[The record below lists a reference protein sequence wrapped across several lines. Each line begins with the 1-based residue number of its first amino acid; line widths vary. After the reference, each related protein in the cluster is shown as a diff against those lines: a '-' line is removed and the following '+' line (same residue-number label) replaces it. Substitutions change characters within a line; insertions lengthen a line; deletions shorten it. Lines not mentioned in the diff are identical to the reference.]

1 MKKDRINPRLP
12 SLKTRKNM
20 LLKLT
25 SIIIFFL
32 IASLII
38 SYAVE
43 KLKNLNYFTVK
54 NIIVSEANPN
64 TFLYLKGRNIF
75 NIDIK
80 KEARYIWEAYPQYKN
95 VRIIKF
101 LPDSLLIDFIK
112 RKPVGIIM
120 LYRYLYVDM
129 DQVIFN
135 IPSGSP
141 ALELPQIRGLET
153 KIFGPKPGTKYN
165 LKELTLALNI
175 IKELN
180 LTRVSRVY
188 KVKVVDVANPANAS
202 FILQADGQ
210 LMNDLK
216 AGEVKAPQALEVRI
230 GQDDIKGRVKILNT
244 LLPNIKND
252 FTDVKYIDLRFKE
265 SVVKFN
271 DAK

>member
-1 MKKDRINPRLP
+1 MKKGKINPRLP
-12 SLKTRKNM
+12 SLKTRRNI

-25 SIIIFFL
+25 VITIVFL
-32 IASLII
+32 AAALII
-38 SYAVE
+38 GYAVK
-43 KLKNLNYFTVK
+43 KLKNINYFKVK
-54 NIIVSEANPN
+54 NIIVSEETPD
-64 TFLYLKGRNIF
+64 TFLYLKGQNIF
-75 NIDIK
+75 DIDIR

-101 LPDSLLIDFIK
+101 LPSCLMIDFIK
-112 RKPVGIIM
+112 RKPVGIVT
-120 LYRYLYVDM
+120 LYRYFYVDM

-135 IPSGSP
+135 IPPGTLSS
-141 ALELPQIRGLET
+141 ELPQIRGLET
-153 KIFGPKPGTKYN
+153 KIFGPRPGTKYN
-165 LKELTLALNI
+165 LKELALALNI

-202 FILQADGQ
+202 FVLQADGQ
-210 LMNDLK
+210 LMNE
-216 AGEVKAPQALEVRI
+216 EVKAQQALEVKI
-230 GQDDIKGRVKILNT
+230 GQDDIKDRVKILNT
-244 LLPNIKND
+244 LLLSIKND

>member
-1 MKKDRINPRLP
+1 MP
-12 SLKTRKNM
+12 
-20 LLKLT
+20 LKLT
-25 SIIIFFL
+25 ISIIFFL

-38 SYAVE
+38 SHAVQ
-43 KLKNLNYFTVK
+43 KLKNQNYFTVK
-54 NIIVSEANPN
+54 NIIVNEATPD

-75 NIDIK
+75 DIDIK

-95 VRIIKF
+95 VRIVKF
-101 LPDSLLIDFIK
+101 LPGSLLIDFIK
-112 RKPVGIIM
+112 RKPVGIII

-135 IPSGSP
+135 IPPGTP

-165 LKELTLALNI
+165 LKELALALNI

-180 LTRVSRVY
+180 RTRVSRVY

-202 FILQADGQ
+202 FVLQAHGQ
-210 LMNDLK
+210 LMNE
-216 AGEVKAPQALEVRI
+216 GVKAQQALEVKI

-244 LLPNIKND
+244 LLLNIKSD

>member
-1 MKKDRINPRLP
+1 MP
-12 SLKTRKNM
+12 
-20 LLKLT
+20 LKLT
-25 SIIIFFL
+25 ISIIFFL

-38 SYAVE
+38 SYAVK

-54 NIIVSEANPN
+54 NIIVSVATPD

-75 NIDIK
+75 DIDIK
-80 KEARYIWEAYPQYKN
+80 KEAQYIWEAYPQYKN
-95 VRIIKF
+95 VRIVKF
-101 LPDSLLIDFIK
+101 LPGSLLIDFIK

-135 IPSGSP
+135 IPAGAP

-165 LKELTLALNI
+165 LKELALALNI
-175 IKELN
+175 IQEVN
-180 LTRVSRVY
+180 RTRVSRVY

-202 FILQADGQ
+202 FLLQAPGQ
-210 LMNDLK
+210 LINGLK
-216 AGEVKAPQALEVRI
+216 AKEVKTQTVLEVKI
-230 GQDDIKGRVKILNT
+230 GQDDIKDRVKILNT
-244 LLPNIKND
+244 LLLSIKND

-271 DAK
+271 NDK